1 MTPEQAELLRPLTR
15 LQKGIVTALIR
26 PGVTPLAAYRE
37 AGGTAKS
44 DRSASACVSEILTNP
59 NVRAAL
65 DALRGAAVT
74 SAVATRTEVLEFL
87 TRAIRTPLTALATV
101 EKVPVETD
109 EETGEVLTTVDV
121 WSMRDEALSDPLT
134 MTLLSELGGK
144 QGPKFK
150 AQAQLQAAQM
160 LAKMQGW
167 EAPAKIDAT
176 VRTAKPAADMDPLEA
191 ARAYQDLMGS

>member
-167 EAPAKIDAT
+167 EAPAKVAQTNSAGEDVALPT
-176 VRTAKPAADMDPLEA
+176 VIRLVGPND
-191 ARAYQDLMGS
+191 

>member
-1 MTPEQAELLRPLTR
+1 MTPEQAEMLRPLTR

-59 NVRAAL
+59 NVRVAL

-167 EAPAKIDAT
+167 EAPAKVAQTNSAGEDVALPT
-176 VRTAKPAADMDPLEA
+176 VIRLVGPND
-191 ARAYQDLMGS
+191 

>member
-37 AGGTAKS
+37 AGGSAKS

-59 NVRAAL
+59 NVQAAL
-65 DALRGAAVT
+65 EALRGAAVT
-74 SAVATRTEVLEFL
+74 SAIASRTEVLEFL
-87 TRAIRTPLTALATV
+87 TRAIRTPLTALAKV

-109 EETGEVLTTVDV
+109 EETGEILTTVDV
-121 WSMRDEALSDPLT
+121 WSMREEALSDPLT

-167 EAPAKIDAT
+167 EAPAKVAQTNSAGEDVALPT
-176 VRTAKPAADMDPLEA
+176 VIRLVGPND
-191 ARAYQDLMGS
+191 